1 VAANAKKTRKTK
13 GDIVSVELVQPAD
26 DKNVRFSPS
35 STTQLEIS
43 FNAKKPNSR
52 RVLLNKD
59 VCTDLGFGHLLEG
72 KACRHLEVC
81 LKFSPTD
88 EITITSKKLGR
99 TSRAIELELI
109 EWLNELFDTGVE
121 LWEAHGL
128 RQGPETQGQASFSIH
143 QDTEEDEDIQY
154 TVVVKLTA
162 DVPGK
167 PPSAMRIVG
176 QAIDFEY
183 GPTAGA
189 SATFR
194 FNEVAIRQIV
204 ERAQKINF
212 IRDGCCFNR
221 DDDATARVLCAP
233 AVRGGWRLCAQQAV
247 WPNGSRVDIQPKPDF
262 VAHRR
267 SIDRV

>member
-1 VAANAKKTRKTK
+1 LGESVAANAKKTRKTK
-13 GDIVSVELVQPAD
+13 GDIVSLELVQPAD

-59 VCTDLGFGHLLEG
+59 VWTDLGFGHLLDG

-88 EITITSKKLGR
+88 EITITSKKLG

-109 EWLNELFDTGVE
+109 EWLNELFDTRVE

-143 QDTEEDEDIQY
+143 QDTEEDEDVQY

-194 FNEVAIRQIV
+194 FNEVANLGEGTEDKLRQRWMLLQSRRRRHHPSPLCRR
-204 ERAQKINF
+204 RA
-212 IRDGCCFNR
+212 R
-221 DDDATARVLCAP
+221 RVAPLCSASCV
-233 AVRGGWRLCAQQAV
+233 AKRFT
-247 WPNGSRVDIQPKPDF
+247 VDIQPKPDF

>member
-1 VAANAKKTRKTK
+1 VP
-13 GDIVSVELVQPAD
+13 D
-26 DKNVRFSPS
+26 
-35 STTQLEIS
+35 
-43 FNAKKPNSR
+43 
-52 RVLLNKD
+52 
-59 VCTDLGFGHLLEG
+59 
-72 KACRHLEVC
+72 
-81 LKFSPTD
+81 
-88 EITITSKKLGR
+88 
-99 TSRAIELELI
+99 
-109 EWLNELFDTGVE
+109 
-121 LWEAHGL
+121 
-128 RQGPETQGQASFSIH
+128 TQGQASFSIH
-143 QDTEEDEDIQY
+143 QDTEEDEDVQY

-162 DVPGK
+162 DVSGK

-212 IRDGCCFNR
+212 VRDGCCFNR
-221 DDDATARVLCAP
+221 DDDATARVRALCAA

-267 SIDRV
+267 SIDQV

>member
-1 VAANAKKTRKTK
+1 
-13 GDIVSVELVQPAD
+13 
-26 DKNVRFSPS
+26 
-35 STTQLEIS
+35 
-43 FNAKKPNSR
+43 
-52 RVLLNKD
+52 
-59 VCTDLGFGHLLEG
+59 
-72 KACRHLEVC
+72 

-88 EITITSKKLGR
+88 EITITSKKLG

-109 EWLNELFDTGVE
+109 EWLNELFDTRVE

-143 QDTEEDEDIQY
+143 QDTEEDEDVQY

-212 IRDGCCFNR
+212 VRDGCCFNR
-221 DDDATARVLCAP
+221 DDDATAQVLCAA